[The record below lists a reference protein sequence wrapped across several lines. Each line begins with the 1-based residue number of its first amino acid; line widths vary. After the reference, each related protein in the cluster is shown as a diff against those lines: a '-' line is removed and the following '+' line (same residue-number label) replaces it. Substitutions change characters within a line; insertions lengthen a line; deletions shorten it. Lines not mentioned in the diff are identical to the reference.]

1 MRKLLIGLLICVF
14 ALTPLL
20 AASPSALA
28 DERSC
33 SGTLG
38 RVTVDNLRV
47 PSGRTCT
54 LNGTTVKGNIV
65 VERGG
70 RLYTASVAVVGS
82 IQAEGAAVVGIG
94 SRSRI
99 NGNVQIDAGGPLV
112 VNGATIGGSLQV
124 VSNSGS
130 SRLNANYVKG
140 DIQVFSHSRGISI
153 VNNRVDGNLQ
163 CKGNSPAPTGSGNVV
178 QGNKEDQCRRL

>member
-1 MRKLLIGLLICVF
+1 MKKLIAAMLLCI
-14 ALTPLL
+14 L
-20 AASPSALA
+20 AFGPIMSTGPAVLA
-28 DERSC
+28 EERSC

-38 RVTVDNLRV
+38 RITVDNLRV

-65 VERGG
+65 VQRSA
-70 RLYTASVAVVGS
+70 RLYTSAISVNGS
-82 IQAEGAAVVGIG
+82 IQAEGASYVSIG
-94 SRSRI
+94 SRSFI
-99 NGNVQIDAGGPLV
+99 NGSVQIDAGGAFV
-112 VNGATIGGSLQV
+112 VSGATIGGSLQV

-130 SRLNANYVKG
+130 SRLSSNAVKG
-140 DIQVFSHSRGISI
+140 DIQVFSHGRGISI
-153 VNNRVDGNLQ
+153 TNNRVDGNLQ